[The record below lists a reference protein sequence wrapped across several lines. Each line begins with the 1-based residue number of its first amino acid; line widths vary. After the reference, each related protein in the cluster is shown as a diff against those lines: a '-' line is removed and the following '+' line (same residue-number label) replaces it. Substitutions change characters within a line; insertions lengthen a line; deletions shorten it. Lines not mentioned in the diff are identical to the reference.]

1 MLYPPKPRLK
11 TSTQKRVPTS
21 IHASSQ
27 LEQQRFSRQSQP
39 GTYGWSDSEDD
50 GDDNWEE
57 QDKEAQE
64 FEFEDRP
71 EIPEALRQAFLKQQA
86 QAAAELEACQCEGL

>member
-1 MLYPPKPRLK
+1 MLYPPKPRLQ

-27 LEQQRFSRQSQP
+27 LEQQRFGRQSQP
-39 GTYGWSDSEDD
+39 GTFGWFDPEDD
-50 GDDNWEE
+50 GDENWDE
-57 QDKEAQE
+57 QDEEAQE

-71 EIPEALRQAFLKQQA
+71 EIPEARQAFFKQQA
-86 QAAAELEACQCEGL
+86 QAAAELEASQCEGL